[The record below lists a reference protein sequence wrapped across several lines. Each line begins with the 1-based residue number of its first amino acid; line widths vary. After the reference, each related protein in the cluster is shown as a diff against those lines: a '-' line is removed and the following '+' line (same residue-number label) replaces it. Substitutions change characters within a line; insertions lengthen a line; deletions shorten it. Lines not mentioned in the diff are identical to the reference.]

1 MGKPMQHS
9 ILIVEDEP
17 LIRDLIK
24 TYLAPLGCL
33 LSEAGDLASA
43 RKAFQG
49 AAPAA
54 VLLDLQLPDGN
65 GLSLLPEI
73 KRHWP
78 GARVVVLTGDGSVET
93 AQEAYKEGDIFMLNK
108 PFDAEMLRT
117 VLELSLT
124 AGSSRKPAD

>member
-1 MGKPMQHS
+1 MQHR
-9 ILIVEDEP
+9 ILIVEDES

-24 TYLAPLGCL
+24 TYLEPVGCL
-33 LSEAGDLASA
+33 MSEASDLATA
-43 RKAFQG
+43 RKAFSS
-49 AAPAA
+49 AAPAV
-54 VLLDLQLPDGN
+54 VLLDVRLPDGN

-78 GARVVVLTGDGSVET
+78 RTRVIILTGDGSIET
-93 AQEAYKEGDIFMLNK
+93 AEEAYKLDDVYLLNK

-124 AGSSRKPAD
+124 SGSSDALRQ

>member
-1 MGKPMQHS
+1 MQHS

-24 TYLAPLGCL
+24 TYLEPVGCL
-33 LSEAGDLASA
+33 MTEAGDLAEA
-43 RKAFQG
+43 RKTFAG
-49 AAPAA
+49 AAPDV
-54 VLLDLQLPDGN
+54 VLLDLRLPDGS

-73 KRHWP
+73 KSQWP
-78 GARVVVLTGDGSVET
+78 GTRVVILTGDGTIET
-93 AQEAYKEGDIFMLNK
+93 AEAAYKQGDVFLLNK

-124 AGSSRKPAD
+124 AGGKGK